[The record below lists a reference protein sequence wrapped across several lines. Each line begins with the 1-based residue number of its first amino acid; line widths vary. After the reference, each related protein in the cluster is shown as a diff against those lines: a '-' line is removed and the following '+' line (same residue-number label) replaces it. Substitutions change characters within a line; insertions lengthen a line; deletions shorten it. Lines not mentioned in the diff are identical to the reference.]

1 MNIEYNMI
9 NKNVIQ
15 IFGDVNG
22 FAHKMNGKGC
32 KYWCFSISFFQD
44 KKLIRIA
51 ISEKDQTM
59 HTLKNLEDRI
69 NKIVIEKY

>member
-1 MNIEYNMI
+1 MNINYNI
-9 NKNVIQ
+9 IDSNYIQ
-15 IFGDVNG
+15 IYGEVIG
-22 FAHKMNGKGC
+22 FAYKMNGKGC

-51 ISEKDQTM
+51 TSEKDQTM